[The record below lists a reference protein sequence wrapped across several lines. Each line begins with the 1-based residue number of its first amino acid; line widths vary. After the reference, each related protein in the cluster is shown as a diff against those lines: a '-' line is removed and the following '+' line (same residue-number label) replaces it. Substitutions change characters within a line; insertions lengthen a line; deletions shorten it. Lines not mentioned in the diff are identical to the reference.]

1 MKKYTINKDVLDQFY
16 NGCNESMQ
24 EVFTEFLNRYSEI
37 RSEITNAYISCST
50 PDLKRCL
57 HSNGPSFMY
66 LGLPEISLF
75 FKKLELQCLG
85 EIKNPVSE
93 LEYITIMQMIDA
105 AYNSINAESKFLE
118 TAIASAA

>member
-16 NGCNESMQ
+16 DGCNESMQ

-37 RSEITNAYISCST
+37 RSEITNAYISGST

-66 LGLPEISLF
+66 LGLPETSLF
-75 FKKLELQCLG
+75 FKQLELQCIG

-93 LEYITIMQMIDA
+93 IEYITIMQMIDA
-105 AYNSINAESKFLE
+105 AYHSICIESKLLK
-118 TAIASAA
+118 TAIPSAA